1 MRRDRIDFDTFKTNF
16 IDQPDGYF
24 SVYSV
29 FNEDYES
36 DNIRVLLLDMICEW
50 RMDDGKVKFVEVPFD
65 TEEQFNALVA
75 YLRVTADL
83 LNKAIV
89 ERIDE
94 LKYADAKPEA
104 EAVPFPPSGLPTL
117 PDDVMEEIKRQAIG
131 YELSLYR
138 EALEAQRVHQVPTA
152 S

>member
-24 SVYSV
+24 SVCAS
-29 FNEDYES
+29 FNEDYHGECL
-36 DNIRVLLLDMICEW
+36 RALQLDMICEW
-50 RMDDGKVKFVEVPFD
+50 RMTDGKVKFVEVPFD

-89 ERIDE
+89 GGIDE
-94 LKYADAKPEA
+94 LKYADTKPEA
-104 EAVPFPPSGLPTL
+104 EAIPYPSDGFPKLSDEVMDGIRKQGMQYEMGL
-117 PDDVMEEIKRQAIG
+117 IAQA
-131 YELSLYR
+131 LR
-138 EALEAQRVHQVPTA
+138 EQ